1 MRFSD
6 CHPGIHFCF
15 FAAVLTGTILFRHPV
30 YLALSFFA
38 ALLWWVEQKGRKGLG
53 FAGIALVVAALFA
66 LWYGSYHHFGTTP
79 LWTNTVGNEVTL
91 ESLLFGAMLGGLIA
105 AILLWLA
112 CFHQIFTAD
121 EIVYLSGR
129 LAPRLALFLA
139 ILFRLVPR
147 IKNHWRR
154 TASARRG
161 IGFGSSASFGTRFRN
176 GIALFSGAITWTLDS
191 IVALSDAM
199 QSRGAKEKGR
209 TAYSL
214 YRFDLRDRSFV
225 VLLFALITLCLM
237 AFLLGQTRM
246 KFNPQLHCPS
256 ITPASAL
263 FFAAW
268 ATLCLLPPGADAL
281 GALQFRRSRNQ
292 AKINH

>member
-6 CHPGIHFCF
+6 YHPGIHFCF

-38 ALLWWVEQKGRKGLG
+38 ALLWWLEQKGPSGLVTV
-53 FAGIALVVAALFA
+53 GIALAIAALFA

-79 LWTNTVGNEVTL
+79 LWINAVGNEVTL

-105 AILLWLA
+105 AVLLWLA
-112 CFHQIFTAD
+112 CFHQIFTTD
-121 EIVYLSGR
+121 ETVYLAGR
-129 LAPRLALFLA
+129 LAPKLALFLA
-139 ILFRLVPR
+139 VLFRLAPR
-147 IKNHWRR
+147 IKTHWHR
-154 TASARRG
+154 TSAARRG
-161 IGFGSSASFGTRFRN
+161 IGFGQSAPFPTRFRN
-176 GIALFSGAITWTLDS
+176 GLALFSGAVTWTLDS

-225 VLLFALITLCLM
+225 VLLFALATLCLV

-256 ITPASAL
+256 VTPVSAL

-268 ATLCLLPPGADAL
+268 AALCLLPPAADLL
-281 GALQFRRSRNQ
+281 GALQFRRSR
-292 AKINH
+292 K